1 VTGGTEPDR
10 RAELLASLE
19 RLRARI
25 GAACESVGRD
35 PDELSLIAVTK
46 GFPVSDIA
54 LLGELGQQ
62 DVGESRDQEARRKI
76 AALPEVNA
84 LDLNLRWH
92 FVGRLQQNKCR
103 SVASYAATVH
113 SVERSQLVAGLGA
126 GARHAGRRLAV
137 FIQVSLD
144 ADTRRGG
151 ALVDDVIMLADQ
163 VALAPELDLLGVMA
177 IAPMDADPDT
187 AFAGLQDVSWQVR
200 ARHPDAT
207 SISAGMSGDLEAAI
221 RQGATHLRVGSALLG
236 RRRP

>member
-1 VTGGTEPDR
+1 MTGGTEPDR
-10 RAELLASLE
+10 RAELLASLQ

-76 AALPEVNA
+76 AALPEVSA

-113 SVERSQLVAGLGA
+113 SVERSQLVAGLAA

>member
-19 RLRARI
+19 QLRARI
-25 GAACESVGRD
+25 GTACESVGRD
-35 PDELSLIAVTK
+35 PAELRLIAVTK
-46 GFPVSDIA
+46 GFPVSDIV
-54 LLGELGQQ
+54 LLSEFGQH
-62 DVGESRDQEARRKI
+62 DVGENRDQEARRKI
-76 AALPEVNA
+76 AALLAVSAPD
-84 LDLNLRWH
+84 LDVRWH

-103 SVASYAATVH
+103 SVASYATMVH
-113 SVERSQLVAGLGA
+113 SVDRPQLVAGLAA
-126 GARHAGRRLAV
+126 GAHHAGRRLGV
-137 FIQVSLD
+137 FVQVSLD
-144 ADTRRGG
+144 SDTRRGG

-163 VALAPELDLLGVMA
+163 VALTPELDLLGVMA

-187 AFAGLQDVSWQVR
+187 AFAGLQDVSWQVQ

-236 RRRP
+236 RRSP